1 VALTS
6 SGGELTGITL
16 GELAVQ
22 FGCSLRGDP
31 AAVVRRVATLENAQ
45 PDCLTFL
52 ANPKYRPQLGA
63 TRAGVVVLDAASAD
77 DSPVAVLIAKHPY
90 LVYARIAALLHPA
103 PAMPPGIHD
112 SAVVDASAQV
122 DATAHLGARVVV
134 GADARIGPRA
144 VIGPGCVLGADVSVG
159 ADTRLMANVVLC
171 DGSVIGERCL
181 INPGAVIGSEGFGF
195 APDATGGWV
204 KVPQVGAVRI
214 GNDVEIGA
222 CTTIDRGAIG
232 DTVIEDGVK
241 LDNQIQ
247 IAHNVRIGAHTA
259 MAAFVGV
266 SGSTTIGSHC
276 MIAGQAGFG
285 GHLTI
290 CDNVMVTG
298 KAMVSTSIRKPGVY
312 SSSLPLEDARKFR
325 RNAARFGQLDEL
337 AKELRSIGK
346 KLGIKPSRRAA
357 AADDTE

>member
-1 VALTS
+1 VERLS
-6 SGGELTGITL
+6 PGGITL

-31 AAVVRRVATLENAQ
+31 ATVVRRVATLDQATAE
-45 PDCLTFL
+45 CLSFL
-52 ANPKYRPQLGA
+52 ANPKYRVQLSSTQA
-63 TRAGVVVLDAASAD
+63 AVVVLDAASAD
-77 DSPVAVLIAKHPY
+77 ECPAAALIAKNPY
-90 LVYARIAALLHPA
+90 LIYARIAALLHPA
-103 PAMPPGIHD
+103 PSMPPGIHA
-112 SAVVDASAQV
+112 SAVVDATAQV
-122 DATAHLGARVVV
+122 DATAHLGAHVVV
-134 GADARIGPRA
+134 GADCRVGPRA
-144 VIGPGCVLGADVSVG
+144 VISPGCVLGTGVSVG
-159 ADTRLMANVVLC
+159 ADTRLMANVTLC
-171 DGSVIGERCL
+171 DGSILGERCL

-195 APDATGGWV
+195 APDPASGWV

-222 CTTIDRGAIG
+222 STTIDRGAIG

-266 SGSTTIGSHC
+266 SGSTTIGSRC
-276 MIAGQAGFG
+276 MIAGQVGFV

-290 CDNVMVTG
+290 CDNVVITG
-298 KAMVSTSIRKPGVY
+298 KSMVSTSIHKPGVY
-312 SSSLPLEDARKFR
+312 SGSLPLEEARKFR

-337 AKELRSIGK
+337 AKELKSIGR
-346 KLGIKPSRRAA
+346 KLGIKATRRAP
-357 AADDTE
+357 ADDHE